1 MFFFDSCENVRTLFA
16 MFGMYCGSKFIDAEK
31 FCRIN
36 VLENHCDVT
45 PLNLQCAH
53 IVLNFIYL
61 SYSSESVKWET
72 IFTGWSDKQGIT
84 GRVID
89 PPPPQKKTGKIYT
102 IKI

>member
-1 MFFFDSCENVRTLFA
+1 M
-16 MFGMYCGSKFIDAEK
+16 
-31 FCRIN
+31 
-36 VLENHCDVT
+36 LENHCDVT

-89 PPPPQKKTGKIYT
+89 PPPQKKKTGKIYT